1 MQAEGSIRN
10 MHTFS
15 PTVILTFHW
24 RHHYRIFHA
33 IHAVSVWHGLATLGN
48 WTDHPR
54 ELHSSDSFRPA
65 AFACVCV
72 FCLHVLCCV
81 ACSQLNV
88 TYCCTSKNN
97 NRKHRSIFECWAAC
111 NDVGC
116 VDCSLLSG
124 EYEPEMVV
132 TCPDELNTAFLLA
145 LSCLPH
151 LLPHILKENSFL
163 FSVSAATPLKS

>member
-1 MQAEGSIRN
+1 MPFMPCLSGMVLQ
-10 MHTFS
+10 
-15 PTVILTFHW
+15 P
-24 RHHYRIFHA
+24 
-33 IHAVSVWHGLATLGN
+33 LATELTTPGSSI
-48 WTDHPR
+48 HPTP
-54 ELHSSDSFRPA
+54 SDRLLLPM
-65 AFACVCV
+65 CV

-163 FSVSAATPLKS
+163 LSVSAATPLKS